1 MLRNTVSN
9 IFINTINLYMA
20 LEYKINAQNDTIDI
34 ILMALE
40 ETIQGKGIATACSI
54 DVKRGNYGSTI
65 IFTPNGMIEITPQ
78 DFFWLGYY
86 VGRDYKVKDF
96 NFTIV
101 SDDEKKKN
109 KSILRRNTG
118 S

>member
-1 MLRNTVSN
+1 MK
-9 IFINTINLYMA
+9 
-20 LEYKINAQNDTIDI
+20 YKINAQNDTIDNV
-34 ILMALE
+34 LMALE
-40 ETIQGKGIATACSI
+40 ETIQGKGIKACCNI
-54 DVKRGNYGSTI
+54 DVNRGDYGSTI
-65 IFTPNGMIEITPQ
+65 TFTPNGKIDITHQ

-86 VGRDYKVKDF
+86 VGRDYKSTDF

-109 KSILRRNTG
+109 KSVLRRNTG